1 MQINTSTIRLS
12 GATRRVQPS
21 QWESW
26 ESNPV
31 GSVRAPGLQPGPN
44 PYRSTRPCQSIRRAQ
59 DGSVALRPRDAP
71 PSGRD
76 AFHGSNRRTGS
87 VNAIANA
94 IAIAVRGRG
103 VGWLRAVERVV
114 RHGPAKPGGPGA
126 LACRTEG
133 GLCRLQR
140 FGGRAPRAAMSV
152 LLVLHPRPSWR
163 SGLVPVAAVAVL
175 CVGVVAVGGQRAQK
189 RRRAGNLSVHRPS
202 SEHHRGDRTRDRL
215 WPRDRACRRSG
226 YP

>member
-12 GATRRVQPS
+12 GAATRRVLPS

-31 GSVRAPGLQPGPN
+31 GSVRAPDLQPGPN
-44 PYRSTRPCQSIRRAQ
+44 PYRSTRPCCSMRRAQ
-59 DGSVALRPRDAP
+59 DGSVALLPRDARRR
-71 PSGRD
+71 GRD
-76 AFHGSNRRTGS
+76 AFYGSSRRTGPI
-87 VNAIANA
+87 NAIANSM
-94 IAIAVRGRG
+94 AIAVRSRG
-103 VGWLRAVERVV
+103 VGWLRAVERAV
-114 RHGPAKPGGPGA
+114 RRGPEGPGA

-133 GLCRLQR
+133 GLCRLR
-140 FGGRAPRAAMSV
+140 RCGGRAPRAAMSV

-163 SGLVPVAAVAVL
+163 PGTVSSPWPPSLSW
-175 CVGVVAVGGQRAQK
+175 CVGVVAVGGRAAQK
-189 RRRAGNLSVHRPS
+189 RRRAGNLSVHRPF